1 MNIKRRIEER
11 VNQCYKNEHINCATT
26 ILKILEEQFHTQL
39 QDQISKAAIGMHG
52 AGRYGAQCGLVEG
65 ALMFI
70 GIYGSNTG
78 LEKDKISSL
87 CYSFAGAFEK
97 RFESLSCSVLRP
109 EGFNDNQPPHLCMDL
124 TIEAAEFIIDFL
136 KRET

>member
-1 MNIKRRIEER
+1 MNIKKIIEEQ

-26 ILKILEEQFHTQL
+26 ILKILENHFHTQL
-39 QDQISKAAIGMHG
+39 QDQISKAATGMHG

-78 LEKDKISSL
+78 LEKDKIISL
-87 CYSFAGAFEK
+87 CHNYAGAFEK

-109 EGFNDNQPPHLCMDL
+109 EGFHDDQPPHLCMSL
-124 TIEAAEFIIDFL
+124 TIEAAEFIICFL
-136 KRET
+136 KQEI